1 MRLFDFL
8 RTTTFRWTLTV
19 AGSFILCILVLFG
32 FVYWQTV
39 GYLTST
45 IDTLLTGEIK
55 IIAGETVERRLADID
70 ERLRNDPRRF
80 RITGLF
86 DAEGRRIAGNVES
99 VPPGLVPDVPTSV
112 TVTRVD
118 SRGRETQTVRLVVH
132 PLPGGDMLVIG
143 RNIDEVGE
151 IGEIVGNALLLGLI
165 PALVLSV
172 AIGIFLSL
180 RTQNRLSDVNRTIQ
194 RIVAGDLRE
203 RLPARGR
210 DDPFDQLAVSVNR
223 MLGEIEAL
231 ILKVVGVGDD
241 IAHELRTPLTRV
253 RIILERGRANA
264 KSLEES
270 QEIADR
276 AIAGLDQ
283 SLLIITALLR
293 IAEIEHHRRLAA
305 FSDVPLAE
313 LLRQVCDLY
322 EPIAEDKG
330 MTLRVEVKED
340 VTVRGDRDLL
350 LEAVANL
357 LDNAIKYTPEG
368 GSVDLSLFRNGNESI
383 IQVRDSGPGIS
394 EDERD
399 AVTQRFYRS
408 DKSRRSEGV
417 GLGLSLVAAIVKL
430 HGFQFTISSGPGCVA
445 QIVCAPSAIN
455 RPA

>member
-1 MRLFDFL
+1 
-8 RTTTFRWTLTV
+8 
-19 AGSFILCILVLFG
+19 LFG

-55 IIAGETVERRLADID
+55 IIAGETVERQLADID

-99 VPPGLVPDVPTSV
+99 VPPGLVPDVSTSV

-132 PLPGGDMLVIG
+132 PLPGGDVLVIG

-231 ILKVVGVGDD
+231 ILKIVGVGDD

-270 QEIADR
+270 QQIADR

-357 LDNAIKYTPEG
+357 VDNAIKYTPEG

>member
-1 MRLFDFL
+1 VRLFDFL

-55 IIAGETVERRLADID
+55 IIAGETVERRLAHVD

-132 PLPGGDMLVIG
+132 PLPGGDVLVIG

-270 QEIADR
+270 QQIADR

-357 LDNAIKYTPEG
+357 VDNAIKYTPEG

-445 QIVCAPSAIN
+445 QIVCAPSTIN